1 MPRNGKNLTT
11 ESPKFGIK
19 SLVTKDEEKGIRKE
33 KLVFSF
39 LHFKQIENFGIGN
52 CSSKWH
58 ISFIE
63 RLSTLGTMT
72 TQEVLEDNRG
82 SISLRCH
89 PIDWS
94 KKNVPIRRAD
104 LTWLPSEI
112 LKNDSEFPMM
122 QFSLTTGTGRIIG
135 YFDKETSVFYI
146 VLLDPEHNIQPAQKH
161 NWQIQPTTKGIS
173 QYDDLLT
180 KIDSIKNFVDK
191 CPYIA
196 ACKIP
201 PHIKNAQVEHN
212 IIYAPLDDDFYSNH
226 QELLKEHTLQEILE
240 SGILSLT
247 K

>member
-1 MPRNGKNLTT
+1 MPRNGRNLTT
-11 ESPKFGIK
+11 ESPIFGRK
-19 SLVTKDEEKGIRKE
+19 SLVTNEEEKDLRKE

-58 ISFIE
+58 ISLIE
-63 RLSTLGTMT
+63 RLSTLENMT

-82 SISLRCH
+82 SSSLRCH

-94 KKNVPIRRAD
+94 NKNVPITRTD

-112 LKNDSEFPMM
+112 LKNDSEFPIM
-122 QFSLTTGTGRIIG
+122 QFALTIGTGRIIG
-135 YFDKETSVFYI
+135 YFDKDTSVFYI
-146 VLLDPEHNIQPAQKH
+146 VLLDPEHNIQPAKKH
-161 NWQIQPTTKGIS
+161 NYQIQPTTKGIS

-180 KIDSIKNFVDK
+180 KVDSIKNFVDK
-191 CPYIA
+191 CPHTA
-196 ACKIP
+196 ACKIL
-201 PHIKNAQVEHN
+201 PHIKNTQVEHN
-212 IIYAPLDDDFYSNH
+212 IIYTPLDDEFYSSY

-240 SGILSLT
+240 SGILSLI

>member
-1 MPRNGKNLTT
+1 MPKNGKSLTT
-11 ESPKFGIK
+11 ENPKFGGK
-19 SLVTKDEEKGIRKE
+19 SLVTKEEEKDIKKE

-39 LHFKQIENFGIGN
+39 LYFKQIKNFGIGN

-58 ISFIE
+58 NSLIE
-63 RLSTLGTMT
+63 RLSTLGAMT

-82 SISLRCH
+82 SDSLRCH

-94 KKNVPIRRAD
+94 KKNVPIKRAD
-104 LTWLPSEI
+104 LTWLPREI
-112 LKNDSEFPMM
+112 LGNDSEFPIM

-135 YFDKETSVFYI
+135 YFDKDTSVFHI
-146 VLLDPEHNIQPAQKH
+146 VLLDPEHNIQPSKKH

-180 KIDSIKNFVDK
+180 KIDSIKNFANK
-191 CPYIA
+191 CPHTTT
-196 ACKIP
+196 CKIP
-201 PHIKNAQVEHN
+201 SHIKKAQAEHN
-212 IIYAPLDDDFYSNH
+212 IIYTLLDDDFYSSH
-226 QELLKEHTLQEILE
+226 QELLKKHTLQEILE

>member
-1 MPRNGKNLTT
+1 MLKNGQNLTT
-11 ESPKFGIK
+11 EKNKFGFR
-19 SLVTKDEEKGIRKE
+19 SLVTKEEEREIKKE

-58 ISFIE
+58 ISLIE
-63 RLSTLGTMT
+63 RLSILGTMT

-82 SISLRCH
+82 SDSLRCH

-94 KKNVPIRRAD
+94 KKNVPIKRAD
-104 LTWLPSEI
+104 LTWLPNEI
-112 LKNDSEFPMM
+112 LENDSEFPIM
-122 QFSLTTGTGRIIG
+122 QFSLTTGMGRIIG
-135 YFDKETSVFYI
+135 YFDKSTSVFHI
-146 VLLDPEHNIQPAQKH
+146 VLLDPEHNIQPAKKH

-180 KIDSIKNFVDK
+180 KIDSIKNVVNK
-191 CPYIA
+191 CPHTV

-201 PHIKNAQVEHN
+201 PCIRNAQAEHN
-212 IIYAPLDDDFYSNH
+212 IIYTLLDDDFYSSH

-240 SGILSLT
+240 GGILFLT